1 MTTSVSVKEE
11 VTGPEVQESSKGQPP
26 PPPWPFKKPR
36 TPGRRRLGAALG
48 TPPNPG
54 DYPYDTEKRRNAG
67 LSPSRKDFEG
77 DLGIT
82 PGSPNPAFLRLSAA
96 QTVRLAYGG
105 APGSVAG
112 LPAYRGFER
121 KEGSLLPGRGRLSEL
136 LQIPGGSCEP

>member
-1 MTTSVSVKEE
+1 MT
-11 VTGPEVQESSKGQPP
+11 
-26 PPPWPFKKPR
+26 
-36 TPGRRRLGAALG
+36 
-48 TPPNPG
+48 
-54 DYPYDTEKRRNAG
+54 RRNAG